1 MKLPIPIIHLPH
13 PSSRHW
19 ARITLMIY
27 AGSGF
32 VTLALI
38 AIGYTILR

>member
-13 PSSRHW
+13 PTSRQW
-19 ARITLMIY
+19 AWITLVIY
-27 AGSGF
+27 AASGF